1 LRQRGIRHRIARRG
15 IKSSQRLG
23 HHRWTMERPRP
34 GSPATAGLHRRDE
47 RKAERFLAFTS
58 PALTLIRYRRL
69 AK

>member
-1 LRQRGIRHRIARRG
+1 
-15 IKSSQRLG
+15 
-23 HHRWTMERPRP
+23 MERPRP